1 MRQNAEKGFRLLMA
15 SYKEP
20 VYWHIRRLVV
30 SHTDAQD
37 AAQETFVRIF
47 RNFQQYNE
55 TNSFK
60 AWIFR
65 IATNEALRLLGRQKG
80 DMMLSLDENT
90 ATEKPKQKARTVK
103 MATRTILAT
112 AAAVALF
119 FVVTKN
125 LPTSNAQ
132 TDSFD
137 HVELAYNNLSN
148 EDQEYL
154 MEVYEE
160 DVFLIDNEMNY

>member
-1 MRQNAEKGFRLLMA
+1 MIKDMDKQFDFEQVGRRMPYNVPDGFFDQLEQNVMVEVTAGN
-15 SYKEP
+15 
-20 VYWHIRRLVV
+20 I
-30 SHTDAQD
+30 
-37 AAQETFVRIF
+37 
-47 RNFQQYNE
+47 
-55 TNSFK
+55 
-60 AWIFR
+60 
-65 IATNEALRLLGRQKG
+65 
-80 DMMLSLDENT
+80 

-103 MATRTILAT
+103 MTIRTILAA

-160 DVFLIDNEMNY
+160 DVFIIDNEMNY

>member
-1 MRQNAEKGFRLLMA
+1 MNKQFDFEQVGKRMPYNVPDGFFDQLEQNVMAEVK
-15 SYKEP
+15 P
-20 VYWHIRRLVV
+20 DDI
-30 SHTDAQD
+30 
-37 AAQETFVRIF
+37 
-47 RNFQQYNE
+47 
-55 TNSFK
+55 
-60 AWIFR
+60 
-65 IATNEALRLLGRQKG
+65 
-80 DMMLSLDENT
+80 
-90 ATEKPKQKARTVK
+90 ATEKPNQKARTVK
-103 MATRTILAT
+103 MTIRTILAA